1 MYCIS
6 GAFGKQIWWL
16 LRIFYKEA
24 STVETDRVTDE
35 QGWRI
40 AEAEDSGGEEEPVKE
55 KGANAKK
62 GRGKGSARGKSTRK
76 GKAAAAAK
84 GKGKVS
90 CLSCTAHTHL
100 YSP

>member
-1 MYCIS
+1 MYRRS
-6 GAFGKQIWWL
+6 RAFGKHLWWL
-16 LRIFYKEA
+16 LRIFCKET

-40 AEAEDSGGEEEPVKE
+40 AEAEESGDEKEPLKK

-62 GRGKGSARGKSTRK
+62 DRGKGSARRKSARK